1 MIELDF
7 LQFHEQKYREKRY
20 ELYVLTVMSTNH
32 CEKVST
38 NDCENVLNTSMAH
51 E

>member
-1 MIELDF
+1 MALRF
-7 LQFHEQKYREKRY
+7 PP
-20 ELYVLTVMSTNH
+20 LTVMSTNH

-38 NDCENVLNTSMAH
+38 NDCENALNTSMAH